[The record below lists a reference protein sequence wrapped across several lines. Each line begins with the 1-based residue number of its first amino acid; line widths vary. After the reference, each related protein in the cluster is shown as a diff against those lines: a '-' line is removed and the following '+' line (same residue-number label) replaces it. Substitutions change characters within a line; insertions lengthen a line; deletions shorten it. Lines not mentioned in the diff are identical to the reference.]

1 MTCFRFRLSGAGAT
15 QLWMSGAALRY
26 VMLYS
31 DSDFDDGEVL
41 LSAAPL
47 KNWNS
52 PNLDVFIVVNIGKR
66 W

>member
-1 MTCFRFRLSGAGAT
+1 M
-15 QLWMSGAALRY
+15 
-26 VMLYS
+26 MLYS